1 MKIYTKT
8 GDGGETGLFAGP
20 RVAKNHPRIEAYG
33 CVDELNSWLGVVR
46 TEALTDEID
55 GVLLRLQNDLFAV
68 GAELA
73 TPEPKLH
80 GNQLIGQSHI
90 EYLEQQIDLF
100 EQQLSP
106 LDAFIL
112 PAGGR
117 ATCCLH
123 LARTVS
129 RRAER
134 RVVDLSLGPKPAIS
148 KELLVYLNRLSDLLF
163 VLARSCNAA
172 EGRQDVN
179 WQKPSTA

>member
-8 GDGGETGLFAGP
+8 GDGGETDLFAGS

-33 CVDELNSWLGVVR
+33 CVDELNSCLGVVR
-46 TEALTDEID
+46 TESLTDEID

-73 TPEPKLH
+73 TPEPELH
-80 GNQLIGQSHI
+80 GNQLIAQQHI
-90 EYLEQQIDLF
+90 EYLEQQIDFF
-100 EQQLSP
+100 ERQLPP
-106 LDAFIL
+106 LDTFIL

-134 RVVDLSLGPKPAIS
+134 RVADLFLESKPAVS
-148 KELLVYLNRLSDLLF
+148 RELLVYLNRLGDLLF

-179 WQKPSTA
+179 WQKPPTT